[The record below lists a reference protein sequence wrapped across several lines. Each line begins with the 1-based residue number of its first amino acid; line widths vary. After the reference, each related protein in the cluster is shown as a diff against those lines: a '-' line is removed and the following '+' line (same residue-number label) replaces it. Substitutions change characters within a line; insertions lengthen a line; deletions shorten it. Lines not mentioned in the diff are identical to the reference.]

1 MHRLSR
7 KYAELTEVRCW
18 CSGSHNYLSLLLP
31 LPAAAAAAAAVRST
45 ICAGYGVLLLLFV
58 VGSSRRNPITRK
70 QIVVYQV
77 CSMSPREI
85 LLQRW

>member
-31 LPAAAAAAAAVRST
+31 LPAAAAVRGTICSRYDNIYIAAAAVG
-45 ICAGYGVLLLLFV
+45 CCGLL
-58 VGSSRRNPITRK
+58 
-70 QIVVYQV
+70 Y
-77 CSMSPREI
+77 
-85 LLQRW
+85 